1 MSMDNTCKKDE
12 PRRSGAVL
20 TMKRIRANKEA
31 TMMGERVREETRAL
45 SKADRK
51 IIRALK
57 PLNRTKT
64 LRTKSAHI

>member
-1 MSMDNTCKKDE
+1 MDNTCKKDE

-31 TMMGERVREETRAL
+31 TMMGERVREENTTAL

>member
-1 MSMDNTCKKDE
+1 MDNSCKKDE

-31 TMMGERVREETRAL
+31 TMMEEGVREENTRAL
-45 SKADRK
+45 SQADRK

-57 PLNRTKT
+57 PLNSTKT